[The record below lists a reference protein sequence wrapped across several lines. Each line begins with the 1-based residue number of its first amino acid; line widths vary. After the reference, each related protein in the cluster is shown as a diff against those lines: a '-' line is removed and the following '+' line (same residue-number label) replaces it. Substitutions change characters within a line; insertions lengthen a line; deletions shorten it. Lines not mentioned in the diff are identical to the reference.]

1 MNNKQHTKILIR
13 VDGSSEIGL
22 GHIVRCLSLAY
33 ILKNNFSISFYCQ
46 KIPLHLASDIKANDF
61 GLNMIENENSFFE
74 VISSCDIV
82 VIDGYNFDKKYQINI
97 KNKKCK
103 LVCVDDLFDKHYYAD
118 LIINHTPGILP
129 SHYMSTPYTQFALGL
144 NYALLRPSFLDQ
156 ANQSRII
163 ESIKTILICF
173 GGSDPK
179 NLTLSILNIVR
190 EFSEF
195 NKIVVVMGSAFVDK
209 KSVLDLTYLDSR
221 IESHFNANE
230 KQMLDLMITSDLLI
244 VPSSSVLIE
253 AIYCGC
259 IPISGF
265 YTDNQKYIYQKFLEQ
280 QLFFDAGSFEKEN
293 VISAIKQVINKI
305 KEPFQKKIN
314 LSSHQLLKVF
324 NQLSKSINTSVRKAN
339 SGALELTYAWA
350 SNEVI
355 RANSFSQHQISKE
368 EHTNWYLKK
377 ISESN
382 CFYFIFNFFE
392 ESIGSIR
399 FDNIE
404 GRLKISYLLDPKCH
418 GQGFGTI
425 ILYKGIEFL
434 YNNNL
439 LNNISEIYGEVFSN
453 NIPSLMAFR
462 RLGFSEQKLDKYYV
476 FTKKISKIC
485 C

>member
-1 MNNKQHTKILIR
+1 MSNKQHTKILIR

-33 ILKNNFSISFYCQ
+33 ILKNKFSISFYCQ
-46 KIPLHLASDIKANDF
+46 KIPFHLASEIKANDF
-61 GLNMIENENSFFE
+61 ELNMIENENSFFE

-82 VIDGYNFDKKYQINI
+82 VIDGYSFDETYQISI

-118 LIINHTPGILP
+118 LIINHTPGILANQYI
-129 SHYMSTPYTQFALGL
+129 SASYTQFALGL

-156 ANQSRII
+156 ANLPRII
-163 ESIKTILICF
+163 ENIKTILICF

-195 NKIVVVMGSAFVDK
+195 DKIIVVMGSEFVDK
-209 KSVLDLTYLDSR
+209 KSVLDLAYLDPR
-221 IESHFNANE
+221 VEPHFNANE
-230 KQMLDLMITSDLLI
+230 KQMLNLMITSDLVI
-244 VPSSSVLIE
+244 VSSSSVLLE
-253 AIYCGC
+253 SIYCGC
-259 IPISGF
+259 ISISGF

-280 QLFFDAGSFEKEN
+280 KLFFDAGSFEKKR
-293 VISAIKQVINKI
+293 VIEAIKQVFDKI
-305 KEPFQKKIN
+305 KVPFQKQIN

-339 SGALELTYAWA
+339 SEDLELTYVWA
-350 SNEVI
+350 SDEVI
-355 RANSFSQHQISKE
+355 RANSFSHHRISKE

-382 CFYFIFNFFE
+382 CFYFIFNSLE

-404 GRLKISYLLDPKCH
+404 GRLKISYLLDPKYH

-434 YNNNL
+434 HNNNL

-453 NIPSLMAFR
+453 NVPSLMAFR
-462 RLGFSEQKLDKYYV
+462 RLGFSEQKLDKYYIC
-476 FTKKISKIC
+476 TKKINKIC

>member
-22 GHIVRCLSLAY
+22 GHVVRCLSLAY

-46 KIPLHLASDIKANDF
+46 KIPFHLASEIKVNDF

-74 VISSCDIV
+74 VISSYDIV
-82 VIDGYNFDKKYQINI
+82 VIDGYSFDETCQINI

-118 LIINHTPGILP
+118 LIINHAPGILP
-129 SHYMSTPYTQFALGL
+129 SQYISTPYTQFALGL
-144 NYALLRPSFLDQ
+144 NYALLRPSFLNQ
-156 ANQSRII
+156 AQQPRII
-163 ESIKTILICF
+163 ENIKTILICF

-179 NLTLSILNIVR
+179 NLTLSVLNIVK

-195 NKIVVVMGSAFVDK
+195 DKIIVVMGSEFMDK
-209 KSVLDLTYLDSR
+209 KSVSDFAYLDSR
-221 IESHFNANE
+221 IEPHFNIDE
-230 KQMLDLMITSDLLI
+230 KQMLNLMITSDLVI

-253 AIYCGC
+253 SIYCGC

-280 QLFFDAGSFEKEN
+280 QLFFDAGSFEKES
-293 VISAIKQVINKI
+293 VISAIKQAFDKI
-305 KEPFQKKIN
+305 KEPFQKQIK

-339 SGALELTYAWA
+339 SEDLELTYVWA

-355 RANSFSQHQISKE
+355 RAHSFSQNKISKE
-368 EHTNWYLKK
+368 EHANWYLNK
-377 ISESN
+377 ILESN
-382 CFYFIFNFFE
+382 CFYFIFNFLE

-404 GRLKISYLLDPKCH
+404 GRLKISYLIDPKYH

-425 ILYKGIEFL
+425 ILYKSIEFL
-434 YNNNL
+434 FNNNL

-476 FTKKISKIC
+476 FTKKINKIC